1 MLESN
6 AQLMEGDFQP
16 NELWLK
22 PYTVEEA
29 RNNLMGSSGLSE
41 IDAQAIVDM
50 LVKNDDLKLDL
61 LSKISN
67 DLEEKNI
74 GFLKKSDIDSYLNNA
89 KIDPLTFAGWQTLLM
104 ISFMTVTIVS
114 VIGYSLHARSSFN
127 ERVGD
132 FASLKGA
139 GMSIRQ
145 VLVLVLIE
153 QLIIVGIAVMLG
165 MFLGSRLS
173 STIMPYLIPSGGSF
187 KAVPPMVNEI
197 NWFSFSIIFSA
208 FLTLFFIVIASIMLS
223 VKKLSVHNI
232 LRTELK

>member
-1 MLESN
+1 MESF
-6 AQLMEGDFQP
+6 D
-16 NELWLK
+16 
-22 PYTVEEA
+22 
-29 RNNLMGSSGLSE
+29 LSE
-41 IDAQAIVDM
+41 VEAQSIVDM
-50 LVKNDDLKLDL
+50 QLEKITGNAELKLDL

-74 GFLKKSDIDSYLNNA
+74 GFFKKADVDSFLNNA

-114 VIGYSLHARSSFN
+114 VIGYSLHARNSFN

-139 GMSIRQ
+139 GMSISQ
-145 VLVLVLIE
+145 VLILVLIE
-153 QLIIVGIAVMLG
+153 QLIIVGIAVVLG
-165 MFLGSRLS
+165 IFLGSRLS
-173 STIMPYLIPSGGSF
+173 STIMPYLITSGDSF

-197 NWFSFSIIFSA
+197 DWKSFSIIFSA
-208 FLTLFFIVIASIMLS
+208 FLTLFLIVIGSIMVS
-223 VKKLSVHNI
+223 VKRLSVHSI